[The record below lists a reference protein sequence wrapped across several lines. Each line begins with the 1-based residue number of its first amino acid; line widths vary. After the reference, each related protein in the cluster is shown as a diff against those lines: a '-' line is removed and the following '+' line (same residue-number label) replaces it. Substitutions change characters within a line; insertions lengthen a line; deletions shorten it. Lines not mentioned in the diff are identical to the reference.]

1 MSVSTIVVIAVLS
14 AVVIGLALAYRR
26 MRGELAVTNKG
37 LSQAM
42 RDLRHLERTFA
53 LFAPAGVVDKLA
65 GGEAH
70 LEPEQRDCTVMF
82 ADLVG
87 FTRLSEELSPAV
99 MVPVLNGY
107 FTAMN
112 RAIAAHHGA
121 VSRIMGD
128 GLMALFGTIGNNP
141 WHAADAVRAA
151 VAMREALARYNEE
164 LAEKGLAALQF
175 GVGLHR
181 GDVVSAVVGSN
192 ELMEFTVIGDPVNVA
207 ARVESLTRK
216 HGVDILI
223 TEDVRESLDAR
234 FSLRKMAPTPVKG
247 KAEPI
252 GTYAVVGIDEPDQP
266 VLAVAD
272 ASREAG

>member
-1 MSVSTIVVIAVLS
+1 MTAVYIAVIAIL
-14 AVVIGLALAYRR
+14 AVVAGVALVAQRR
-26 MRGELAVTNKG
+26 ARKNCEMVEKG

-42 RDLRHLERTFA
+42 HDLRHLERTFA
-53 LFAPAGVVDKLA
+53 LFAPTAVVDKLA
-65 GGEAH
+65 DGDAK
-70 LEPEQRDCTVMF
+70 LEPEKRDATVMF

-87 FTRLSEELSPAV
+87 FTRLSEELPAEV

-107 FTAMN
+107 FTVMN

-141 WHAADAVRAA
+141 WHAAEGVRAA
-151 VAMREALARYNEE
+151 LAMRGALENYNEE
-164 LAEKGLAALQF
+164 LAAKGLPALRF

-181 GDVVSAVVGSN
+181 GEVVSAVVGSN

-207 ARVESLTRK
+207 ARVESLTRQ

-223 TEDVRESLDAR
+223 TEDVRRNLDAR
-234 FSLRKMAPTPVKG
+234 FSVKEMPPTRVKG
-247 KAEPI
+247 KSEPI
-252 GTYAVVGIDEPDQP
+252 GTYAVLCINDERTIS
-266 VLAVAD
+266 LEEEAA
-272 ASREAG
+272 ASR